1 MDLYVKYPTLLTA
14 DAWHL
19 RTKGEWIDDTEQV
32 FAECRLIK
40 ERRYA
45 TESGNPAPEGALN
58 EVMDEAWILPDELLP
73 EAVLDERPAEKG
85 MTPEEREASYDRPGP
100 IHVD

>member
-19 RTKGEWIDDTEQV
+19 RTKGGWRDDTEQV

-45 TESGNPAPEGALN
+45 TESGDSAPEDAPN

-73 EAVLDERPAEKG
+73 EAELDERSPGRE
-85 MTPEEREASYDRPGP
+85 MTPEETQASYDQPGP